1 MKQEEAANFLDIT
14 TRHYRQLES
23 GGSDGSVK
31 IWERLSQRFNVS
43 INDLLAQDVD
53 ITQPDY
59 SNSIL
64 GGVGQAK
71 ELESA
76 IKSFGLDVDAII
88 DIAQDGRLDEPARRE
103 TAERLAKVLVAV
115 LSGKNAA

>member
-1 MKQEEAANFLDIT
+1 MTQEEAANFLNIT

-23 GGSDGSVK
+23 GDSDGSVK
-31 IWERLSQRFNVS
+31 IWEQLSHRFDTS
-43 INDLLAQDVD
+43 INDLLSQGVGVE
-53 ITQPDY
+53 QPDY
-59 SNSIL
+59 INSIS
-64 GGVGQAK
+64 VGIGEAK

-76 IKSFGLDVDAII
+76 MKSFGLDVDSII

-115 LSGKNAA
+115 LSGKSAA